1 MAKTLF
7 ANNIYLEMAHQEW
20 ESLTPEEKSI
30 LVDKWISAGGLLN
43 YVYEVLHYTDDAGVE
58 FEENM
63 DYDEIEDV
71 FLYHYWYLRRAKEL
85 EKYVTS

>member
-1 MAKTLF
+1 MTNTVF
-7 ANNIYLEMAHQEW
+7 SYNIYLRMAYQEW
-20 ESLTPEEKSI
+20 ESLTLEERII
-30 LVDKWISAGGLLN
+30 LVDKWVSTGALSN
-43 YVYEVLHYTDDAGVE
+43 YIYEILHYTDDAGVE

-71 FLYHYWYLRRAKEL
+71 FLSHYWYLRRAKEL